1 MIPLTEKKPQMWPI
15 CKAHDATEWLTPFR
29 ASCNAA
35 DGPQLRF
42 FLLDAVADDDL
53 HFGEHALVEDGIF
66 CRLDDTFDM
75 AGICR
80 IIIVHRLHLVGKR
93 EHKAVR

>member
-1 MIPLTEKKPQMWPI
+1 MITLTEKKPQMWPI

-29 ASCNAA
+29 ASWNAA
-35 DGPQLRF
+35 DGPQLRVF
-42 FLLDAVADDDL
+42 ILDAVADGDL

-66 CRLDDTFDM
+66 RRLDDTFNM

-80 IIIVHRLHLVGKR
+80 IIVVHGFYLVGKR
-93 EHKAVR
+93 EHKTIR